1 MISANEIQKQY
12 VALYKTIRNYIWPF
26 RVVNCLAD
34 LEIAV
39 YETFPDVADINVKF
53 QRLNVEL
60 RETAKEDEAMN
71 KALKDFDKV
80 LKDADDIYAKL
91 KQVNEVG

>member
-12 VALYKTIRNYIWPF
+12 VALYKIIRNYIWPF
-26 RVVNCLAD
+26 RVINCLAD

-39 YETFPDVADINVKF
+39 YEAFPDVSDINIKF
-53 QRLNVEL
+53 QRLNAEL
-60 RETAKEDEAMN
+60 RETAKEDEAMS

-80 LKDADDIYAKL
+80 LKDTDDIYAKL